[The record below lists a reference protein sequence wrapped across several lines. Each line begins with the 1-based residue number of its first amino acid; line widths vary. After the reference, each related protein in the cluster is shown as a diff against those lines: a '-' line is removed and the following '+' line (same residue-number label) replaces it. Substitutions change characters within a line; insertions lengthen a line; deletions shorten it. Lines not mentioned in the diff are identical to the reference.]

1 MSRSTACVL
10 CLITGLLSSA
20 ALLPKLAAAAPT
32 PSIGARMPCHD
43 YQAIVETL
51 GKRYGE
57 APASLGLQ
65 TNGHVLQVFTSAE
78 SGSWTILSVAPS
90 GLGCIVAAG
99 KNWHDQRVPSTDP
112 ST

>member
-1 MSRSTACVL
+1 MSRSRGIVL
-10 CLITGLLSSA
+10 CLITGLLSIT
-20 ALLPKLAAAAPT
+20 ALVPAVAAAAAAAGG
-32 PSIGARMPCHD
+32 GARMPCHD
-43 YQAIVETL
+43 YQTIVETL

-57 APASLGLQ
+57 APVSLGLQ

-99 KNWHDQRVPSTDP
+99 RDWHDQRAPSTDP